1 VNQYGGVG
9 IENNHVN
16 MYITDN
22 TSASYYQ
29 TAYDNA
35 DYGGMAY
42 YTLETC
48 VYVNGHY
55 IATGCMISYES
66 SDIKYV
72 VDGWKN
78 MILVMDVVINKI
90 E

>member
-1 VNQYGGVG
+1 MNQYGGVG

-42 YTLETC
+42 YTLET
-48 VYVNGHY
+48 
-55 IATGCMISYES
+55 
-66 SDIKYV
+66 
-72 VDGWKN
+72 
-78 MILVMDVVINKI
+78 
-90 E
+90 